1 MRKLLRLMP
10 LKPFR
15 LIALVTGIF
24 LAAFGFASA
33 TDPEPLL
40 VPVQFDH
47 YIHRDGGAPADPV
60 NLVFLTSPGT
70 DPTASVHHVL
80 GWDVVQGSPMSFID
94 SGAQEPSRWQMG
106 MDLSR
111 SARWHLRIENKSA
124 TGSASYLLAAVHRD
138 DTTSCG
144 HVGTAFNA
152 ARSTVADAFA
162 SAGYPVTM
170 IDLGND
176 QPGRQCDGSYT
187 SGDGLA
193 AVIDLRTPAR

>member
-47 YIHRDGGAPADPV
+47 YIHRDGGVPADPV

-80 GWDVVQGSPMSFID
+80 GWDVRAGKSDELYRLRCSR
-94 SGAQEPSRWQMG
+94 AQSMADGYGPEPQCSM
-106 MDLSR
+106 
-111 SARWHLRIENKSA
+111 AP
-124 TGSASYLLAAVHRD
+124 
-138 DTTSCG
+138 
-144 HVGTAFNA
+144 
-152 ARSTVADAFA
+152 ADREQVSDWFCE
-162 SAGYPVTM
+162 
-170 IDLGND
+170 L
-176 QPGRQCDGSYT
+176 
-187 SGDGLA
+187 
-193 AVIDLRTPAR
+193 PARRGPS